1 MCRAVTQVGQN
12 AQGAETKM
20 ETGGGAAMGLG
31 CGYDHMLMY
40 EGTEKRRHNDGLQEG
55 KQEPCVG
62 LSFGN
67 HNRLMIFNT
76 HFYICVCV

>member
-40 EGTEKRRHNDGLQEG
+40 EGTEKRRKALE
-55 KQEPCVG
+55 K
-62 LSFGN
+62 
-67 HNRLMIFNT
+67 I
-76 HFYICVCV
+76 